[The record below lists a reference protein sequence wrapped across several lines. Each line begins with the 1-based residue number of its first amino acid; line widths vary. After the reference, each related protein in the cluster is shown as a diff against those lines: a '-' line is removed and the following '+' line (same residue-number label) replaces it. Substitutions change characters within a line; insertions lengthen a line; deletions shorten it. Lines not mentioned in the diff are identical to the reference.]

1 MSNAIKDRE
10 YYNFEN
16 VDMSSDFDSPVID
29 LVRFRGYFVQVVT
42 SGSPVGILYIYAS
55 NDPTIETVTNWH
67 VIPYSTMT
75 VNGAGVH
82 QWNQS
87 EMYARFVKV
96 VYTRTSGSGTCSIR
110 IQLKD

>member
-10 YYNFEN
+10 YYNFED
-16 VDMSSDFDSPVID
+16 VDMSVSFFSPVID
-29 LVRFRGYFVQVVT
+29 LIRFRGYFVQVVT
-42 SGSPVGILYIYAS
+42 TGSPVGILYMYAS
-55 NDPTIETVTNWH
+55 NDPTLETATNWH

-75 VNGAGVH
+75 VNGADVH
-82 QWNQS
+82 QYNQS

-96 VYTRTSGSGTCSIR
+96 GYTRTSGSGTCSIR